1 MNDAA
6 HVVDDPLFELLVDSI
21 TDYSIYLLSPDG
33 IIQSWNNGAKR
44 IKGYDASEIVG
55 SSFRRFFTPEDRD
68 ADEPGRILRDV
79 EQTGRVETEGWR
91 VRKDGT
97 RFWAN
102 VIVSEVR
109 RTSGELLGYA
119 KITRDVTQQ
128 REIREAL
135 DRTART
141 DALTGLATRTQFFES
156 FDDVIASTSTG
167 RVAVVVIG
175 LDRFKLVNDEH
186 GHPIGDLLLRTR
198 ATDLMQALGHSQ
210 SLAARLGGDQFACAI
225 PFDSAADL
233 SEVLAR
239 VGAAF
244 RNPLHVGP
252 EIVASSASMGV
263 AVYPDD
269 ATDVD
274 HLLIDADLAMSRA
287 KRELTIRPQ
296 FFTAELDDA
305 ARSRRFMAHELS
317 SALVR
322 GQLRLVFQNQVR
334 LSDGVVVGREALL
347 RWDHPRLGSVSPGT
361 FIPLAEA
368 TNDIIDIGDWVLT
381 EACTRAAEWTDGLRV
396 AVNVSPAQVTRDAW
410 VDELQRALAVS
421 GLPPERLE
429 IEVTESAL
437 LNQTPDTLRHLE
449 QAQAL
454 GVSIALDDLGA
465 GYSSLGTLLSFP
477 FDKIKIDRAL
487 IARYPDDARAPSAL
501 RAMLTLGH
509 TLPAQVLVEGV
520 ETLDQLRLVEQQGF
534 DEAQGFHLHRPQ

>member
-1 MNDAA
+1 MTHLA
-6 HVVDDPLFELLVDSI
+6 HAQGDPLFELLVDSI
-21 TDYSIYLLSPDG
+21 TDYSIYLLSPAG

-55 SSFRRFFTPEDRD
+55 TSFRRFFTSEDQD
-68 ADEPGRILRDV
+68 ADEPGRILQAV
-79 EQTGRVETEGWR
+79 ESSGRVETEGWR

-102 VIVSEVR
+102 VIVSQVR
-109 RTSGELLGYA
+109 RPSGGLLGYA

-135 DRTART
+135 DRTVRT
-141 DALTGLATRTQFFES
+141 DALTGIANRTRFFES
-156 FDDVIASTSTG
+156 FGELIASPSTR
-167 RVAVVVIG
+167 RVAVAVIG

-198 ATDLMQALGHSQ
+198 AADLVQALDDPRSI
-210 SLAARLGGDQFACAI
+210 AARLGGDQFVCAI
-225 PFDSAADL
+225 PFDTVAEL
-233 SEVLAR
+233 SGVLDR
-239 VGAAF
+239 VGEAF
-244 RNPLHVGP
+244 RTPLPVGP
-252 EIVASSASMGV
+252 DYVATTASAGV

-287 KRELTIRPQ
+287 KRTLTSAPQ

-305 ARSRRFMAHELS
+305 MRSRRYMAHELG
-317 SALVR
+317 SALAR
-322 GQLRLVFQNQVR
+322 GQMRLVYQNQVR

-347 RWDHPRLGSVSPGT
+347 RWDHPRLGSVSPAV

-368 TNDIIDIGDWVLT
+368 TNDIIVLGDWVLT
-381 EACTRAAEWTDGLRV
+381 EACTQAAAWADGLRV
-396 AVNVSPAQVTRDAW
+396 AVNVSPAQVARDTW
-410 VDELQRALAVS
+410 VDELRRALAVS

-449 QAQAL
+449 EAQAL

-520 ETLDQLRLVEQQGF
+520 ETLDQLRLIEQQGF